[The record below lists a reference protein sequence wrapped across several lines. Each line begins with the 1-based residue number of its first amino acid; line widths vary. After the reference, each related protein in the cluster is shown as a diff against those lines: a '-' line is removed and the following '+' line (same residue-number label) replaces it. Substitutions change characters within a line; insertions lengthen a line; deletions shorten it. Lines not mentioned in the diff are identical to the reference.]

1 MRMQSGAARKA
12 AMVVALLMGTLV
24 FCAFSFMP
32 AEPPAFGGKAGVSN
46 GSPRQDGSG
55 GYRPVLVQA
64 TPTTT
69 IAADAT
75 SAPSAEVGQPESSSA
90 EAVSG
95 ATVVEGPKDTA
106 YCLKCHGPFEKLID
120 KTKDYVSQFDEH
132 INPHQFVPHDSKSVP
147 DCAECHE
154 AHPIPF
160 KVESAPASP
169 ELTYCYS
176 CHHTQTFETCSK
188 CHNE

>member
-12 AMVVALLMGTLV
+12 AMAVAILMGALV
-24 FCAFSFMP
+24 FCASSFLP
-32 AEPPAFGGKAGVSN
+32 AGPLSFGGAPG
-46 GSPRQDGSG
+46 D
-55 GYRPVLVQA
+55 YRPVLAQA
-64 TPTTT
+64 TTGTTVP
-69 IAADAT
+69 ADAT
-75 SAPSAEVGQPESSSA
+75 SAPSAQAGQEEAPSA
-90 EAVSG
+90 EAVSS

-120 KTKDYVSQFDEH
+120 KTKGYVTQFDEH

-160 KVESAPASP
+160 KAESAPASP

-176 CHHTQTFETCSK
+176 CHHTQTFETCSQ

>member
-1 MRMQSGAARKA
+1 MRMHSETARKA
-12 AMVVALLMGTLV
+12 AMVVAILMGALV
-24 FCAFSFMP
+24 FCASSFLP
-32 AEPPAFGGKAGVSN
+32 AESLSFGHAAGDYHSL
-46 GSPRQDGSG
+46 
-55 GYRPVLVQA
+55 LVQS
-64 TPTTT
+64 TTGT
-69 IAADAT
+69 TVPVDAT
-75 SAPSAEVGQPESSSA
+75 SAPSAEAESAEAASP

-95 ATVVEGPKDTA
+95 ASVEEGPKDTA

-147 DCAECHE
+147 DCAQCHE

-160 KVESAPASP
+160 KAEGESASP

-176 CHHTQTFETCSK
+176 CHHTQTFETCAQ

>member
-1 MRMQSGAARKA
+1 MQSGAARKA
-12 AMVVALLMGTLV
+12 AMIVAVLMGALV
-24 FCAFSFMP
+24 FCASSFLP
-32 AEPPAFGGKAGVSN
+32 AEPLTFGGQANASN
-46 GSPRQDGSG
+46 G
-55 GYRPVLVQA
+55 YNPVLVQA
-64 TPTTT
+64 TPSTT

-75 SAPSAEVGQPESSSA
+75 SAPSAEAGQAEASSA
-90 EAVSG
+90 EAVSS

-120 KTKDYVSQFDEH
+120 KTKGYVSQFDEH
-132 INPHQFVPHDSKSVP
+132 INPHQFVPHDSISVP

-160 KVESAPASP
+160 KAESAPASP

-176 CHHTQTFETCSK
+176 CHHTQTFETCSQ